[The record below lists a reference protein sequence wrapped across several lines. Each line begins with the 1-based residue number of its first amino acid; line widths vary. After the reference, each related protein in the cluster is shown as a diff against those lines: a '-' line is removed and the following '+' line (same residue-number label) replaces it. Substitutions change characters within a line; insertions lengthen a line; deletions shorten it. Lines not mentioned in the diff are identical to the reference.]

1 MPEFKIE
8 NLAALDAIPVFS
20 WFVLNAGRTP
30 ARLIEIAARYRLIK
44 SLTRIPSE
52 PEFEGDLE
60 RIPLY
65 EKLLLPDE
73 RFWSFQPLEPSVL
86 TPREITAIRD
96 GERILF
102 AYGYVKYL
110 DVFGGDHETGF
121 CWYYF
126 VPQGGMIT
134 FAKEGW
140 RPYLQ
145 APPAYKKAT

>member
-65 EKLLLPDE
+65 EKLLLPDKLSR
-73 RFWSFQPLEPSVL
+73 RFNPLNRLWGLREKSPPLE
-86 TPREITAIRD
+86 T
-96 GERILF
+96 
-102 AYGYVKYL
+102 
-110 DVFGGDHETGF
+110 GGAD
-121 CWYYF
+121 F
-126 VPQGGMIT
+126 VC
-134 FAKEGW
+134 
-140 RPYLQ
+140 
-145 APPAYKKAT
+145 